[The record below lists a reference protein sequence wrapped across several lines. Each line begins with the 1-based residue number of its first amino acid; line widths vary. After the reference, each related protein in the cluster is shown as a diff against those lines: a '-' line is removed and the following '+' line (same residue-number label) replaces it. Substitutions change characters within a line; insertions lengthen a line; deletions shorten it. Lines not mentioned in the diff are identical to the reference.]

1 MSPLDQL
8 LVDAVE
14 RENVPFVVAMVADHE
29 GVLWQGSAGRA
40 NPSTVAGPETVFRLF
55 SMTKAIAGLA
65 VAILIER
72 EMVTLDTPLDTVLPD
87 FEELKVLERM
97 GPDGPVFRA
106 PRRPVTM
113 RHLLTHTS
121 GFALEAWN
129 RKQAVWQLLSG
140 TPHPVTGTRA
150 ALRHPLMFD
159 PGERWA
165 YSFGQDWLA
174 PILERIDGRTIV
186 RFCQDEIFDPLGMSD
201 TAFEPDFAG
210 DRLATVS
217 LRCNDGEFAAFE
229 FSPPRNPEVYGMGQ
243 SLYGTAPDY
252 IRFLRMV
259 LNRGGLDGRRVIS
272 SKTMDLLLL
281 DQAPGMSIPVM
292 RSIAP
297 LYAADV
303 DLCPGVRK
311 TSTAGF
317 MRVESDVPGMRAA
330 GSLMWAGFLNTH
342 YWVDPANDVAA
353 VFMTQSLPFADP
365 SVMETYDAFER
376 EVYRTLGD
384 RAGLRSIAMQESS
397 QR

>member
-1 MSPLDQL
+1 MTRLDQL

-14 RENVPFVVAMVADHE
+14 HEDVPFVVAMVADRE
-29 GVLWQGSAGRA
+29 GVLWQSSAGHA
-40 NPSTVAGPETVFRLF
+40 NASTAAGPGTVFRLF

-72 EMVTLDTPLDTVLPD
+72 GMVKLDTPLGSILPD
-87 FEELKVLERM
+87 FAELEVLERM

-129 RKQAVWQLLSG
+129 KKQAIWQLVTG
-140 TPHPVTGTRA
+140 APHPVTGTRA
-150 ALRHPLMFD
+150 SLRHPLMFD

-165 YSFGQDWLA
+165 YGFGQDWLA
-174 PILERIDGRTIV
+174 PIVERIDGRTIV
-186 RFCQDEIFDPLGMSD
+186 RFCQEEIFDPLGMRE
-201 TAFEPDFAG
+201 TGFEPDFAG
-210 DRLATVS
+210 ERLATVC
-217 LRCNDGEFAAFE
+217 LRGNDGEFAEFE

-243 SLYGTAPDY
+243 ALYGTAPDY

-259 LNRGGLDGRRVIS
+259 LSRGELDGNRLVGRD
-272 SKTMDLLLL
+272 TMDLLLL
-281 DQAPGMSIPVM
+281 DQTSGMSIPPM
-292 RSIAP
+292 RSLAP
-297 LYAADV
+297 LLTADV
-303 DLCPGVRK
+303 DLFPGVRK

-317 MRVESDVPGMRAA
+317 MRTETDVPGMRGA

-353 VFMTQSLPFADP
+353 VFMTQSLPFCDP
-365 SVMETYDAFER
+365 RVMEAYDAFER
-376 EVYRTLGD
+376 EVYRTLAD
-384 RAGLRSIAMQESS
+384 RAAMRSIAMRESS
-397 QR
+397 

>member
-1 MSPLDQL
+1 M
-8 LVDAVE
+8 
-14 RENVPFVVAMVADHE
+14 
-29 GVLWQGSAGRA
+29 
-40 NPSTVAGPETVFRLF
+40 
-55 SMTKAIAGLA
+55 
-65 VAILIER
+65 
-72 EMVTLDTPLDTVLPD
+72 
-87 FEELKVLERM
+87 LERM
-97 GPDGPVFRA
+97 GPDGPVLRA

-129 RKQAVWQLLSG
+129 KKQAIWQLLSG

-150 ALRHPLMFD
+150 SLRHPLMFD

-186 RFCQDEIFDPLGMSD
+186 RFCQDEIFDPLGMRD

-217 LRCNDGEFAAFE
+217 LRCNDGEFAEFE

-259 LNRGGLDGRRVIS
+259 LNRRRARRRPRDQSGHHGPAAAGSGRGHEHPADAVDRPAVRRRRRSLSRRPEDLHRGLHAHRVRR
-272 SKTMDLLLL
+272 
-281 DQAPGMSIPVM
+281 PGHAS
-292 RSIAP
+292 
-297 LYAADV
+297 
-303 DLCPGVRK
+303 
-311 TSTAGF
+311 
-317 MRVESDVPGMRAA
+317 A

-353 VFMTQSLPFADP
+353 VFMTQSLPFCDP

-376 EVYRTLGD
+376 EVYRTLADTGGVAVD
-384 RAGLRSIAMQESS
+384 RDAGVDVAHAADPADRSPYPAAAAWSEWTM
-397 QR
+397 